1 MIRLLTIACLCA
13 ASFQIAIWSGLV
25 AGWTTLVGSSL
36 EDAATTPE
44 PATEPRSAPKS
55 PSDPLNPDVAA
66 AREEIRKLK
75 EAWRQTSAAQSAR
88 AIADLPAAREET
100 RTLRARHGEAEKE
113 AEKKVSD
120 VVKKRVQERAR
131 AEALDRD
138 LAAARQEIQTLKVR
152 QSDGAQQVSAAEQE
166 LAQERARAE
175 ALDRALTAAGQKIQ
189 ALETHQSDG
198 AQQVSAVEQ
207 QFARERARAEALDR
221 DLTAAGQKI
230 QALET
235 RQSDGAQ
242 QVSAVE
248 QQLARERARTEAL
261 DRDLAAAR
269 QEIQA
274 FKMDQANAAQDAS
287 DAERT
292 RARERARGEALAG
305 NLAAVRE
312 ENRTTVR
319 ADAVADNTS
328 VPQPEFPRNENDENS
343 LHSSNDPGPPSHAMA
358 AAVPGVNELPALQ
371 QSDPPSETEPVP
383 AAAPPSRSADAE
395 RSLAR
400 AEHLDPS
407 EIASSLRRGD
417 ALIASG
423 DLAAARL
430 VLRRAADAG
439 DARAAMTLAE
449 TYDPAILEKLGVHGV
464 VPDLAMARGWYEKA
478 KKLGAGEATQRLELL
493 ASKQH

>member
-13 ASFQIAIWSGLV
+13 ASLQIAIWGGLV
-25 AGWTTLVGSSL
+25 ADWTTLVGSSL
-36 EDAATTPE
+36 GDAASTLE
-44 PATEPRSAPKS
+44 RATEPRSALTS
-55 PSDPLNPDVAA
+55 PSDPLNRDVAA
-66 AREEIRKLK
+66 AREEIRKPK

-88 AIADLPAAREET
+88 AIADLSAAREET
-100 RTLRARHGEAEKE
+100 RTLRARHGEAEK
-113 AEKKVSD
+113 KVSD
-120 VVKKRVQERAR
+120 AVEKQVEERARAEALDRDLTAARQEIQTLKVRQSDGAQQVSAAEQQLLAQEGAR

-166 LAQERARAE
+166 LAQERARA
-175 ALDRALTAAGQKIQ
+175 K
-189 ALETHQSDG
+189 
-198 AQQVSAVEQ
+198 
-207 QFARERARAEALDR
+207 
-221 DLTAAGQKI
+221 
-230 QALET
+230 
-235 RQSDGAQ
+235 
-242 QVSAVE
+242 
-248 QQLARERARTEAL
+248 AL

-269 QEIQA
+269 QEIQTL
-274 FKMDQANAAQDAS
+274 KVDQANAAQDAS
-287 DAERT
+287 AAERT

-328 VPQPEFPRNENDENS
+328 VPQPEFPRNENDES
-343 LHSSNDPGPPSHAMA
+343 ALHNSNDPGPTSHAMA
-358 AAVPGVNELPALQ
+358 AAVPSVNKLAAVQ
-371 QSDPPSETEPVP
+371 QSDTPSEAEPVP
-383 AAAPPSRSADAE
+383 AAATPSRSADEE

-400 AEHLDPS
+400 ADHLDPN

-478 KKLGAGEATQRLELL
+478 KKLGATEATQRLELL

>member
-1 MIRLLTIACLCA
+1 M
-13 ASFQIAIWSGLV
+13 
-25 AGWTTLVGSSL
+25 
-36 EDAATTPE
+36 
-44 PATEPRSAPKS
+44 
-55 PSDPLNPDVAA
+55 
-66 AREEIRKLK
+66 
-75 EAWRQTSAAQSAR
+75 
-88 AIADLPAAREET
+88 
-100 RTLRARHGEAEKE
+100 
-113 AEKKVSD
+113 
-120 VVKKRVQERAR
+120 
-131 AEALDRD
+131 
-138 LAAARQEIQTLKVR
+138 R

-175 ALDRALTAAGQKIQ
+175 ALDR
-189 ALETHQSDG
+189 
-198 AQQVSAVEQ
+198 
-207 QFARERARAEALDR
+207 
-221 DLTAAGQKI
+221 DLTAAGQEI
-230 QALET
+230 QTLET

-242 QVSAVE
+242 QVSAVG
-248 QQLARERARTEAL
+248 QQLLAQERARAEAL

-269 QEIQA
+269 QEIQTL
-274 FKMDQANAAQDAS
+274 KVDQANAAQDAS
-287 DAERT
+287 AAERT

-319 ADAVADNTS
+319 TDAVADNTS
-328 VPQPEFPRNENDENS
+328 VPLPKFPGNENDESAFHN
-343 LHSSNDPGPPSHAMA
+343 SNDPGPPSHATA
-358 AAVPGVNELPALQ
+358 AAVPSVNKLAAVQ
-371 QSDPPSETEPVP
+371 QSDTPSEPEPVP
-383 AAAPPSRSADAE
+383 AAATPSRSADAE

-400 AEHLDPS
+400 ADHLDPN

-478 KKLGAGEATQRLELL
+478 KKLGATEATQRLELL

>member
-1 MIRLLTIACLCA
+1 MIRLLMIALLCA
-13 ASFQIAIWSGLV
+13 ASLLIAIIWMD
-25 AGWTTLVGSSL
+25 AETSL
-36 EDAATTPE
+36 ERATQ
-44 PATEPRSAPKS
+44 PRSALTS
-55 PSDPLNPDVAA
+55 PSDPLNRDVAA
-66 AREEIRKLK
+66 AREEIRKPK
-75 EAWRQTSAAQSAR
+75 EAWRETSAAQSAR
-88 AIADLPAAREET
+88 AVADLAAAREET
-100 RTLRARHGEAEKE
+100 RTLTARHRE

-120 VVKKRVQERAR
+120 AAEKQVQERAR

-175 ALDRALTAAGQKIQ
+175 ALDR
-189 ALETHQSDG
+189 
-198 AQQVSAVEQ
+198 
-207 QFARERARAEALDR
+207 
-221 DLTAAGQKI
+221 DLTAAGQEI
-230 QALET
+230 QTLET

-242 QVSAVE
+242 QVSAAE
-248 QQLARERARTEAL
+248 QELAQERARAKAL

-269 QEIQA
+269 QEIQTL
-274 FKMDQANAAQDAS
+274 KVDQANAAQDAS
-287 DAERT
+287 AAERT
-292 RARERARGEALAG
+292 RARDARGEALAG

-319 ADAVADNTS
+319 ADGVEDNTS
-328 VPQPEFPRNENDENS
+328 VPQPEFPRNENDKS
-343 LHSSNDPGPPSHAMA
+343 ALHNSNDPGPTSHAMA
-358 AAVPGVNELPALQ
+358 AAVPSANTLAAVQ
-371 QSDPPSETEPVP
+371 QSDTPNGAEPVP
-383 AAAPPSRSADAE
+383 AAPGDTIH
-395 RSLAR
+395 
-400 AEHLDPS
+400 HLDPN

-478 KKLGAGEATQRLELL
+478 KKFGATEATQRLELL
-493 ASKQH
+493 ANKQH

>member
-13 ASFQIAIWSGLV
+13 ASLQIAIWSGLV
-25 AGWTTLVGSSL
+25 EGWTTLVGSSSG
-36 EDAATTPE
+36 DATTTLE
-44 PATEPRSAPKS
+44 GATEPRSALTS
-55 PSDPLNPDVAA
+55 PSDPLDRDVAA

-75 EAWRQTSAAQSAR
+75 EAWRQTSAAKQKESAR
-88 AIADLPAAREET
+88 DIADLSAAREET
-100 RTLRARHGEAEKE
+100 RTLRARHRE

-120 VVKKRVQERAR
+120 AVEKQVQERAR

-152 QSDGAQQVSAAEQE
+152 QSDGAQQVSAAEQQL
-166 LAQERARAE
+166 LAQEGARA
-175 ALDRALTAAGQKIQ
+175 D
-189 ALETHQSDG
+189 
-198 AQQVSAVEQ
+198 
-207 QFARERARAEALDR
+207 ALDR
-221 DLTAAGQKI
+221 DLAAARQEI
-230 QALET
+230 QTLKV

-242 QVSAVE
+242 QVSAAE
-248 QQLARERARTEAL
+248 QESAQERGRAEAL

-269 QEIQA
+269 QEIQTL
-274 FKMDQANAAQDAS
+274 KVDQANAAQDAS
-287 DAERT
+287 AAERT

-319 ADAVADNTS
+319 AATDADNTS
-328 VPQPEFPRNENDENS
+328 VPQPEFPRNENDENA
-343 LHSSNDPGPPSHAMA
+343 LHNSNDPGPPSHAMA
-358 AAVPGVNELPALQ
+358 AAVPGVNELPAVQ
-371 QSDPPSETEPVP
+371 QSDTPSEADPVP
-383 AAAPPSRSADAE
+383 AAATPSRSADAE

-400 AEHLDPS
+400 ADHLDPN

-439 DARAAMTLAE
+439 DAHAAMTLAE
-449 TYDPAILEKLGVHGV
+449 TYDPAFLEKLGVHGV
-464 VPDLAMARGWYEKA
+464 APDLAMARGWYEKA
-478 KKLGAGEATQRLELL
+478 KKLGATEATQRLELL